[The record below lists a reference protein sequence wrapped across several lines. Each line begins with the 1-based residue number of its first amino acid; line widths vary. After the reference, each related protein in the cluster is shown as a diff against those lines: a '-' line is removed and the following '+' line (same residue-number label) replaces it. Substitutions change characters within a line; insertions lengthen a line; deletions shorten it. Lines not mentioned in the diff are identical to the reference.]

1 MPDEESVCSS
11 SSRQPPPKLHLD
23 LAHCEYDNASPT
35 SDILLDAVAP
45 RKNIHKPENIVK
57 TEDGM
62 RILCD
67 SPRPEYTAS
76 EDHAETLTEDG
87 HFNLSEHDSVESHA
101 QASSRTLTTDHDTSS
116 NNTEPP
122 ELPSMAVSNQHEHTK
137 LASSGPTTP
146 QGAPP
151 PYADPARRRTPQER
165 NEEPTRVKPR
175 KAIGNFTL
183 TNTLGAG
190 SMGKVKLAV
199 HNLTDEKVNNVYYI
213 SWQLRLFLERKL
225 SKATT
230 SIWIKRI
237 AVERFELSEKQALCF
252 YCTIHILSA

>member
-199 HNLTDEKVNNVYYI
+199 HNLTDEKVKNVYYCHF
-213 SWQLRLFLERKL
+213 Q
-225 SKATT
+225 
-230 SIWIKRI
+230 
-237 AVERFELSEKQALCF
+237 
-252 YCTIHILSA
+252 